1 MILQDWWYTTS
12 LGAERLLGK
21 AVVFSI
27 SNASAKY
34 CQVDYRDV
42 RVIAQHALFTAQRMV
57 RQYVTEYYVPAIRG
71 EPPADG
77 PPTA

>member
-1 MILQDWWYTTS
+1 VILQDWWYTTS

-42 RVIAQHALFTAQRMV
+42 RVIAQHAR
-57 RQYVTEYYVPAIRG
+57 
-71 EPPADG
+71 
-77 PPTA
+77 